1 MSKEAIH
8 KTLFEDIYDF
18 AGQLR
23 DVNLA
28 KGNFRFAPVLY
39 LKEALIDDVYNRELF
54 MRGIDHSYYY
64 EGYTA
69 FKTVE
74 LV

>member
-39 LKEALIDDVYNRELF
+39 LKEALTDDVYNRELF

-64 EGYTA
+64 EGYTV
-69 FKTVE
+69 FKTEE

>member
-39 LKEALIDDVYNRELF
+39 LKEALIDDVYTRELF

-69 FKTVE
+69 LKTEE